1 MYTSREKRF
10 RAKVIGGEITRKT
23 DALVILKKKFP
34 KNAEGLYYQINIKRY
49 GRVSALK
56 CARNRP
62 CIYTRAGELRAPEII
77 RSQ

>member
-34 KNAEGLYYQINIKRY
+34 KDAEGLYFQINIKLTSLRY
-49 GRVSALK
+49 LR
-56 CARNRP
+56 RN
-62 CIYTRAGELRAPEII
+62 ILI
-77 RSQ
+77 RIFAADFFFLTKY